1 MISAFLN
8 SVKIPELRRR
18 ILFTLAVIV
27 IVRLGAAI
35 TTPGVNQG
43 VLQEWFR
50 TSLSQRTGGG
60 LAALF
65 NLFSGGALENCA
77 VFSLGIMPYI
87 SASIMMQLLTAVIPQ
102 LGRLAREDGG
112 RQKIMQLTRYTTLVL
127 CIFQGYLLALS
138 FQHPESYHTMLPG
151 ITDTIRQLG
160 VPLVDDL
167 GWKFRIVTVV
177 SLTTG
182 TLVLMWLGDQITERG
197 IGNGISLIITI
208 GIVARLP
215 AALVQAWK
223 TFVPSG
229 QGASQVNP
237 MVLVLLV
244 LVLIFVIAAVIAITQ
259 GVRKITVQYAKRVV
273 GRKMYGGQTQ
283 YMPLKVNY
291 AGVMPIIF
299 AWALLL
305 FPATIVSYGFKNS
318 PTANRIAAAL
328 STGWPH
334 YVALAAMIFFFSYF
348 WVATQFQPTQI
359 ADDLKKYGGYIP
371 GVRPGKPTADF
382 LDYTMTRL
390 TFAGAIFLTLIAVF
404 PSLLSQ
410 WLNVPVI
417 TAQFFGGTSLLIIVG
432 VMLDTMRQ
440 VETHLIQRHYDGFL
454 RKGRIRGRSFD
465 RAAYARGEAV
475 EQWHPHLVWCGY
487 CRARDCRGRDLSLWA
502 IGEKAA
508 CSSRPARFRQRNS
521 GGNDYAA
528 LRDSRDFT
536 RGDSAA

>member
-1 MISAFLN
+1 MVSAFLN

-35 TTPGVNQG
+35 TTPGVNQA

-50 TSLSQRTGGG
+50 SALTEKSGGG
-60 LAALF
+60 VAALF

-77 VFSLGIMPYI
+77 IFSLGIMPYI

-102 LGRLAREDGG
+102 LSRLAREDGG
-112 RQKIMQLTRYTTLVL
+112 RQKIMQLTRYATVGL
-127 CIFQGYLLALS
+127 CIFQGYLLAVS

-151 ITDTIRQLG
+151 ITATIRNLG
-160 VPLVDDL
+160 VPLVEDP
-167 GWKFRIVTVV
+167 GWTFRIVTGI

-182 TLVLMWLGDQITERG
+182 TLFLRWLGDQITERG

-215 AALVQAWK
+215 AALAQAWK
-223 TFVPSG
+223 TFVPSSQTG
-229 QGASQVNP
+229 TSQVNP
-237 MVLVLLV
+237 AILVLMVAFLF
-244 LVLIFVIAAVIAITQ
+244 LVIAGVIAVTQ

-273 GRKMYGGQTQ
+273 GRKQYGGNTQ

-291 AGVMPIIF
+291 PGVMPIIF

-305 FPATIVSYGFKNS
+305 FPNTIVSWAFPSS
-318 PTANRIAAAL
+318 PTARQISEML
-328 STGWPH
+328 STGWLH
-334 YVALAAMIFFFSYF
+334 YVVLAVMIFFFSYF
-348 WVATQFQPTQI
+348 WVATQFQPSQI

-382 LDYTMTRL
+382 LDFTMTRL
-390 TFAGAIFLTLIAVF
+390 TFAGALFLTLIAVL

-410 WLNVPVI
+410 GLHVPTI

-454 RKGRIRGRSFD
+454 RKGRIRGRAFD
-465 RAAYARGEAV
+465 RASYSRGEAA
-475 EQWHPHLVWCGY
+475 E
-487 CRARDCRGRDLSLWA
+487 RGTLMWLYVG
-502 IGEKAA
+502 I
-508 CSSRPARFRQRNS
+508 
-521 GGNDYAA
+521 AA
-528 LRDSRDFT
+528 LVIAGVAIFLYGR
-536 RGDSAA
+536 

>member
-1 MISAFLN
+1 MVSAFLN
-8 SVKIPELRRR
+8 TVKIPELRRR
-18 ILFTLAVIV
+18 ILFTLAVVV

-35 TTPGVNQG
+35 TTPGVNQA
-43 VLQEWFR
+43 VLQEWFH
-50 TSLSQRTGGG
+50 TSLTQRTGGG
-60 LAALF
+60 VAALF

-112 RQKIMQLTRYTTLVL
+112 RQKIMQLTRYTTVGL

-138 FQHPESYHTMLPG
+138 FQHPESYHAMLPG
-151 ITDTIRQLG
+151 ITDTIRNLG
-160 VPLVDDL
+160 IPLVDDL
-167 GWKFRIVTVV
+167 GWKFRIITVI

-182 TLVLMWLGDQITERG
+182 TLLLMWMGDQITERG

-215 AALVQAWK
+215 AALAQAWK
-223 TFVPSG
+223 TFVPSAQSG
-229 QGASQVNP
+229 SSQVNP
-237 MVLVLLV
+237 MVLVMLV
-244 LVLIFVIAAVIAITQ
+244 LFLIIVIAAVITITQ

-305 FPATIVSYGFKNS
+305 FPATIVQYGFRNS
-318 PTANRIAAAL
+318 PTAARIAAAL
-328 STGWPH
+328 ST
-334 YVALAAMIFFFSYF
+334 
-348 WVATQFQPTQI
+348 
-359 ADDLKKYGGYIP
+359 P

-382 LDYTMTRL
+382 LDFTMTRL
-390 TFAGAIFLTLIAVF
+390 TFAGGIFLTLIAVL

-410 WLNVPVI
+410 SLNVPMI

-465 RAAYARGEAV
+465 RASYARGDAAASGTLMWLYVGIAV
-475 EQWHPHLVWCGY
+475 IVIAGVAIFLY
-487 CRARDCRGRDLSLWA
+487 GR
-502 IGEKAA
+502 
-508 CSSRPARFRQRNS
+508 
-521 GGNDYAA
+521 
-528 LRDSRDFT
+528 
-536 RGDSAA
+536 

>member
-8 SVKIPELRRR
+8 TVKIPELRRR
-18 ILFTLAVIV
+18 ILFTLAIIV

-35 TTPGVNQG
+35 TTPGVNQA

-50 TSLSQRTGGG
+50 TSLSEKSGGSV
-60 LAALF
+60 AALL

-87 SASIMMQLLTAVIPQ
+87 SASIMMQLLTAVIPR

-112 RQKIMQLTRYTTLVL
+112 RQKIMQYTRYMTLVL
-127 CIFQGYLLALS
+127 CIFQGYLLAIS
-138 FQHPESYHTMLPG
+138 FQHPESYHTTLPG
-151 ITDTIRQLG
+151 ITDTIRSLG
-160 VPLVDDL
+160 IPLVEDL
-167 GWKFRIVTVV
+167 GWAFRVVTVV

-182 TLVLMWLGDQITERG
+182 TLFLMWLGDQITERG
-197 IGNGISLIITI
+197 VGNGISLIITI

-215 AALVQAWK
+215 AALAQAWK
-223 TFVPSG
+223 TFVPSAQTG
-229 QGASQVNP
+229 TSQVNP
-237 MVLVLLV
+237 AILVLMVAFLF
-244 LVLIFVIAAVIAITQ
+244 LVIAGVIAITQ

-305 FPATIVSYGFKNS
+305 FPTTIVGFLFPHS
-318 PTANRIAAAL
+318 AL
-328 STGWPH
+328 AKQITEAMASGWPH
-334 YVALAAMIFFFSYF
+334 YVLIAAMIFFFSYF
-348 WVATQFQPTQI
+348 WVATQFQPSQI
-359 ADDLKKYGGYIP
+359 ADDLKKHGGYIP

-382 LDYTMTRL
+382 LDHTMTRL
-390 TFAGAIFLTLIAVF
+390 TFAGAVFLTLVAVL

-410 WLNVPVI
+410 GLHVPQI

-465 RAAYARGEAV
+465 TRAAYNRGEAAAQGTLMWLYV
-475 EQWHPHLVWCGY
+475 AIAVLVIGGVAIFLY
-487 CRARDCRGRDLSLWA
+487 GR
-502 IGEKAA
+502 
-508 CSSRPARFRQRNS
+508 
-521 GGNDYAA
+521 
-528 LRDSRDFT
+528 
-536 RGDSAA
+536 

>member
-1 MISAFLN
+1 MVSAFLN
-8 SVKIPELRRR
+8 TVKIPELRRR

-35 TTPGVNQG
+35 TTPGVNPA
-43 VLQEWFR
+43 VLQDWFR
-50 TSLSQRTGGG
+50 TSSQSGGG
-60 LAALF
+60 VIAALF

-87 SASIMMQLLTAVIPQ
+87 SASIMLQLLTAVIPS
-102 LGRLAREDGG
+102 LSRMSREDNG
-112 RQKIMQLTRYTTLVL
+112 RQKIMQYTRYATVFL
-127 CIFQGYLLALS
+127 CIFQGYLLAIS

-151 ITDTIRQLG
+151 ISETTARLG
-160 VPLVDDL
+160 IPLVESQ
-167 GWKFRIVTVV
+167 GWGFRLVTVV
-177 SLTTG
+177 TLTAG
-182 TLVLMWLGDQITERG
+182 TLFLMWLGDQITDRG

-215 AALVQAWK
+215 AALAQAWK

-229 QGASQVNP
+229 GNASQVSP
-237 MVLVLLV
+237 AILVLMVAFLF
-244 LVLIFVIAAVIAITQ
+244 IVIAAVIAVTQ

-305 FPATIVSYGFKNS
+305 FPTTIVGLAFKNS
-318 PTANRIAAAL
+318 RTARQISDMLA
-328 STGWPH
+328 SGWLH
-334 YVALAAMIFFFSYF
+334 YVFLAAMIFFFSYF
-348 WVATQFQPTQI
+348 WVATQFQPAQI

-382 LDYTMTRL
+382 LDFTMKLL
-390 TFAGAIFLTLIAVF
+390 TFAGAIFLTLIAIL

-410 WLNVPVI
+410 GLHVPTI

-432 VMLDTMRQ
+432 VILDTMRQ

-454 RKGRIRGRSFD
+454 RKGRIRGRAFD
-465 RAAYARGEAV
+465 RASYSRGDAA
-475 EQWHPHLVWCGY
+475 QQGTLVWLYVGIAVLVIGGVAIFLY
-487 CRARDCRGRDLSLWA
+487 GR
-502 IGEKAA
+502 
-508 CSSRPARFRQRNS
+508 
-521 GGNDYAA
+521 
-528 LRDSRDFT
+528 
-536 RGDSAA
+536 